1 MNIPRFFEPIGISP
15 KFASRSTHSH
25 ADSRVPARPPA
36 VALILAAYTKYHG
49 RYGANSPLI
58 PRSSRVSFL
67 SNAVQIN
74 ATIDRLEPLYR
85 RIHQRLLQGPYL
97 QMEELQLP
105 IRGGPQWL
113 RVVGL
118 PADDVVYDSQTLR
131 RPGQPTALLDGFSGY
146 LHVRDDGRRNAFAQ
160 RNPKLIQVGCWADT
174 RTRFLKAHADWP
186 KAVDLILRIIDWLGA
201 REAQADA
208 QSLSARERLCLRQQ
222 TRRPLFWLNRIT
234 CGLRRKLPA
243 ESPLRAACNHLVR
256 SWALL
261 TRHYE
266 TGETQLEHTLA
277 EEVVSLDTVGTAR
290 GLPRGDR
297 AADRRA
303 AIVYSLV
310 VSCLRRGIEPASY
323 LQDVLFRLPEHST
336 EAGIDTLTP
345 SRWRAERHR
354 EHRTSNAQ
362 LPTSNMNL
370 E

>member
-160 RNPKLIQVGCWADT
+160 RNPRLIQVGCWADA

-201 REAQADA
+201 CEDHADA
-208 QSLSARERLCLRQQ
+208 RALSAEERRTLRQE
-222 TRRPLFWLNRIT
+222 TRRPLFWLKRIAS
-234 CGLRRKLPA
+234 GIRRKMPA
-243 ESPLRAACNHLVR
+243 RSQLRDACGHLIRGWDLLTHHFETGATHLVH
-256 SWALL
+256 S
-261 TRHYE
+261 
-266 TGETQLEHTLA
+266 LA
-277 EEVVSLDTVGTAR
+277 EGAISLDTIGTAS

-310 VSCLRRGIEPASY
+310 VSCIRRGIEPASF
-323 LQDVLFRLPEHST
+323 LNDVLSRLPEHPT
-336 EAGIDTLTP
+336 EAELDPLTP